1 MKSQKL
7 LSYVRQAV
15 DDYKLIEEGDHIAV
29 GVSGGKDSLTLL
41 YAMKKLQTFYPKH
54 FTLVAVTVDLGYQ
67 DVSYAPVAEFC
78 HELDV
83 PYEIIS
89 TEIASVLFSEDGAKK
104 IDGSP
109 CALCAKLRKGAL
121 NDAVLSMGCNKVAY
135 AHHKDDMI
143 ETLFLSMIFEGRLNV
158 FPPKT
163 FLDRTRLTVIR
174 PLMYV
179 SEAEIRGFLNK
190 YSLPVVKNPCP
201 VDGATKRQYV
211 KDLIRHMNLDYP
223 GVKKRLFH
231 AITEG
236 NLPGWQVEDDTTA
249 SHSVNAANESAE

>member
-7 LSYVRQAV
+7 LSYVRQAI
-15 DDYKLIEEGDHIAV
+15 DDYQLIEDDDRIAV

-41 YAMKKLQTFYPKH
+41 YALKKLQLFYPKQ
-54 FTLVAVTVDLGYQ
+54 FSLVAVIVDLGYP
-67 DVSYAPVAEFC
+67 DVSFSPVAEFC
-78 HELDV
+78 SQLDV
-83 PYEIIS
+83 PYEIIP
-89 TEIASVLFSEDGAKK
+89 TRIASVLFSEDGVKK

-121 NDAVLSMGCNKVAY
+121 NDAILSMGCNKVAY

-163 FLDRTRLTVIR
+163 FLDRTELTVIR

-179 SEAEIRGFLNK
+179 SESEIRGFQNK

-211 KDLIRHMNLDYP
+211 KNLIRQMNLDYP

-236 NLPGWQVEDDTTA
+236 NLPGWSNDKDTT
-249 SHSVNAANESAE
+249 V

>member
-54 FTLVAVTVDLGYQ
+54 FTLVAVTVDLGYP

-89 TEIASVLFSEDGAKK
+89 TEIASVLFQKMAQK
-104 IDGSP
+104 
-109 CALCAKLRKGAL
+109 
-121 NDAVLSMGCNKVAY
+121 
-135 AHHKDDMI
+135 
-143 ETLFLSMIFEGRLNV
+143 
-158 FPPKT
+158 
-163 FLDRTRLTVIR
+163 RLTALPALFVPSCER
-174 PLMYV
+174 EHLMTQF
-179 SEAEIRGFLNK
+179 S
-190 YSLPVVKNPCP
+190 PW
-201 VDGATKRQYV
+201 DATKW
-211 KDLIRHMNLDYP
+211 HM
-223 GVKKRLFH
+223 H
-231 AITEG
+231 ITRM
-236 NLPGWQVEDDTTA
+236 T
-249 SHSVNAANESAE
+249 